1 MRHFW
6 HRWLREWLPELSA
19 RRKWLRPRR
28 DLKVD
33 DVVLVMSPDTNRG
46 NWPLGRVLETYPG
59 KDGRVRVVKIQV
71 GKGTTTRAVT
81 RCVLWNWKTR
91 YI

>member
-19 RRKWLRPRR
+19 RRKWFQPRR

-71 GKGTTTRAVT
+71 GKGTTMRAVT
-81 RCVLWNWKTR
+81 RLCPLELEN
-91 YI
+91 